1 MRIRKYSLIQFAG
14 DDVDHS
20 IRALDG
26 SGTFHVMYIIAIST
40 PFSGNSVLKECYKIS
55 RGKDITFEVS
65 VNSKGT
71 VIQNY
76 VHPVNLHFHQFG
88 GESEKLKRKA

>member
-26 SGTFHVMYIIAIST
+26 SGTFHVMYIIAIWT
-40 PFSGNSVLKECYKIS
+40 PLSGNSVLKECYKMS
-55 RGKDITFEVS
+55 
-65 VNSKGT
+65 
-71 VIQNY
+71 
-76 VHPVNLHFHQFG
+76 
-88 GESEKLKRKA
+88 

>member
-1 MRIRKYSLIQFAG
+1 MHIRKYSLIQFAG
-14 DDVDHS
+14 NDVDHS

-26 SGTFHVMYIIAIST
+26 SGTFHVMYIIAIWT
-40 PFSGNSVLKECYKIS
+40 PLSGNSVLKECYKMS

-71 VIQNY
+71 AIRNCASIKPAFSSV
-76 VHPVNLHFHQFG
+76 G
-88 GESEKLKRKA
+88 R